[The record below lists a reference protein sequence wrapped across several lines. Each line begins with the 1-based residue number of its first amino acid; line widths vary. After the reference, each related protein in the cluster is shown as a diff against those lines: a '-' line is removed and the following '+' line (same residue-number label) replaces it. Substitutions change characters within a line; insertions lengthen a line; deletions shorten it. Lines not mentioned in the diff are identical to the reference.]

1 MSCTHN
7 LSNINFF
14 KAQSVAGTVQPDPFT
29 LITQV
34 FGTPSRIQGTFRG
47 TLYKDGQ
54 IGQQTMT
61 IENGVYSLPLQ

>member
-1 MSCTHN
+1 M
-7 LSNINFF
+7 
-14 KAQSVAGTVQPDPFT
+14 QSDPFT

-54 IGQQTMT
+54 IGPQTMI